1 MPYAGYLR
9 LEMLR
14 SGFKKLFSR
23 PLAHSLLKITQ
34 GSDGVTRR
42 NATLPDLRQSFFY
55 LLLNDFESSDADFTR
70 SPVSGEIGDVIENSR
85 KDAT

>member
-1 MPYAGYLR
+1 MPYAGYFR

-42 NATLPDLRQSFFY
+42 NATLSDFCQCFLY

-70 SPVSGEIGDVIENSR
+70 SPVSGEIGDVIEILA
-85 KDAT
+85 KTPA